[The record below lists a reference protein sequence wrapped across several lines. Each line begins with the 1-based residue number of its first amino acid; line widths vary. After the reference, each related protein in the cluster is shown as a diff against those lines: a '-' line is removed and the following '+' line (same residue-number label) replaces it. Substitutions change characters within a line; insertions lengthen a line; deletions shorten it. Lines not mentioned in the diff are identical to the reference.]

1 MEVGI
6 QVYIIIYFVI
16 LMVVPMLAQMNVKS
30 TFNKYSK
37 VRSTSGLTG
46 REVAEEILRENG
58 IYDVSVERGQGFLSD
73 YYDPKNKKLVLSPGN
88 YDTPSVAGTAVA
100 AHEVGHAIQHA
111 TGYAFLNFRSAL
123 FPLAQLGSNFSYFLI
138 IAGMIITYAQN
149 NVGGG
154 LGNMLLWAGI
164 GLMAFAVL
172 FQVVTLPVEFDA
184 SKRAMNQIQTLN
196 IVNEKEYRHAKKVL
210 NAAAMTYV
218 AATAVAVAELIRF
231 ILIAKSN
238 N

>member
-1 MEVGI
+1 MG
-6 QVYIIIYFVI
+6 IIIYFII

-46 REVAEEILRENG
+46 REVAEEILRNNG
-58 IYDVSVERGQGFLSD
+58 IYDVEVVRGEGFLSD
-73 YYDPKNKKLVLSPGN
+73 HYDPKNKKIALSPDN
-88 YDTPSVAGTAVA
+88 YDTPSIAGTAVA

-123 FPLAQLGSNFSYFLI
+123 FPLAQLGSNLSYFLI
-138 IAGMIITYAQN
+138 IAGMFVTYAQG
-149 NVGGG
+149 VGGTFG
-154 LGNMLLWAGI
+154 SMMLWGGI
-164 GLMAFAVL
+164 ALMAFAVL

-184 SKRAMNQIQTLN
+184 SKRAMKQIESLN

-218 AATAVAVAELIRF
+218 AATAVAVAELVRF
-231 ILIAKSN
+231 IMIARGSN
-238 N
+238 

>member
-1 MEVGI
+1 M
-6 QVYIIIYFVI
+6 IIIYFII
-16 LMVVPMLAQMNVKS
+16 LMIVPMLAQMNVKS
-30 TFNKYSK
+30 TFNKYAK

-46 REVAEEILRENG
+46 REVAEEILQENG
-58 IYDVSVERGQGFLSD
+58 IYDVSVERGQGTLSD
-73 YYDPKNKKLVLSPGN
+73 YYDPRNKKVVLSPDN
-88 YDTPSVAGTAVA
+88 FDKPSVAGTAVA

-138 IAGMIITYAQN
+138 LAGMLLT
-149 NVGGG
+149 
-154 LGNMLLWAGI
+154 LGMNTPFGEYLLWAGI

-172 FQVVTLPVEFDA
+172 FQLVTLPVEFDA
-184 SKRAMNQIQTLN
+184 SKRAMNQIESLN

-218 AATAVAVAELIRF
+218 AATAVAVAELVRF
-231 ILIAKSN
+231 ILIAKSQN
-238 N
+238 